1 MVLALYS
8 NANENHLHRVFQ
20 EVVLGFSTKHHQLY
34 EEYHGQYKLGISS
47 PFLIRATFIQ
57 NILLQ

>member
-47 PFLIRATFIQ
+47 PFLIRATFI
-57 NILLQ
+57 

>member
-34 EEYHGQYKLGISS
+34 EEYHGQYKPGISL
-47 PFLIRATFIQ
+47 PFLIRATFI
-57 NILLQ
+57 